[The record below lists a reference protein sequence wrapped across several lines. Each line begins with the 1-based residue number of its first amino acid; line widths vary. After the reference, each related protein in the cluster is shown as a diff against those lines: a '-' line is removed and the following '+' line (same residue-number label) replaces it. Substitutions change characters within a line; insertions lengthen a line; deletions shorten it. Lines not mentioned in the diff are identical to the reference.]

1 MNRIANESFI
11 RRNLPFFTVAIS
23 IAITPKVIL
32 DPINIPKLILLVI
45 SSFVCFAVIIP
56 HLKYYFQEFKL
67 LTVVTFLYVLDLFL
81 VLIFSGQISA
91 QQIYGT
97 FGRNTGLLF
106 YLALAL
112 LMLVSAFVSN
122 NQTLDR
128 ILWFLILT
136 GLLSGVYGIL
146 QFNNLD
152 PAGFVSLYRPTIG
165 FLGNPD
171 FFSAFQGLALIASLA
186 TAFSQGI
193 SLLRRV
199 SLISISLLLLIS
211 LYLSGAKQ
219 GFLVA
224 LIGVASLIFFV
235 NWNRNR
241 VIGKAIFATS
251 LIGLLLIAIG
261 LVNKGPLASLIYKS
275 SLEARGYY
283 WDAAW
288 TMTKEHPIFGVGL
301 DNFMFWYRR
310 SRSIEATNWLPGQDT
325 NAAHN
330 IFLDYSSNA
339 GIPFLVLNLILCV
352 MVSATIVKSLKES
365 SSKNIN
371 FYILSSIWIAF
382 QAQALISINQI
393 GLSIW
398 GWVIGGLIIG
408 YHKNQ
413 ESESLEISAHT
424 LKGKKIIKQTSTTLV
439 PPATVLRIV
448 GALTAGLIVCLPLW
462 SSAFSYRVALE
473 TGKPEKIESAAYLR
487 PLDLVRMVQSARI
500 LNENKFSSQALK
512 ISEDAVKAFPDS
524 YIVWK
529 NLLSCEG
536 LTPARKAEVS
546 FQLNRL
552 DPLNPEHKLG

>member
-1 MNRIANESFI
+1 MNRIADESFI

-23 IAITPKVIL
+23 IAIAPKVIL
-32 DPINIPKLILLVI
+32 DPINVPKLILLVI
-45 SSFVCFAVIIP
+45 SSFICFAVIIP
-56 HLKYYFQEFKL
+56 HLKYYFQEFQL
-67 LTVVTFLYVLDLFL
+67 LTIVTLLYVLDLFL
-81 VLIFSGQISA
+81 VLIFSSQISA

-106 YLALAL
+106 YLALVL

-136 GLLSGVYGIL
+136 GLLSSVYGVM

-152 PAGFVSLYRPTIG
+152 PAGFVSAYRPTIG

-171 FFSAFQGLALIASLA
+171 FFSAFQGLALIASLGKV
-186 TAFSQGI
+186 FSKDFSLLKRI
-193 SLLRRV
+193 SLII
-199 SLISISLLLLIS
+199 ISVLLLIS
-211 LYLSGAKQ
+211 LYLAGAKQ

-224 LIGVASLIFFV
+224 LIGVSTLVFFTCWQK
-235 NWNRNR
+235 NK
-241 VIGKAIFATS
+241 VIGKTIFGAG
-251 LIGLLLIAIG
+251 IGGLLLITIG
-261 LVNKGPLASLIYKS
+261 LANKGPLASIIYKS

-310 SRSIEATNWLPGQDT
+310 SRSIEATNWLPSQDT

-330 IFLDYSSNA
+330 IFLDFSSNA

-352 MVSATIVKSLKES
+352 MVAFTIVKSLKVS
-365 SSKNIN
+365 SSKDIN
-371 FYILSSIWIAF
+371 FYVLSSTWIAF

-408 YHKNQ
+408 YHKNL

-424 LKGKKIIKQTSTTLV
+424 LKGKKSIKQTSTTVV

-473 TGKPEKIESAAYLR
+473 TGKPERIESAAYLR

-500 LNENKFSSQALK
+500 LNENKFFSQALK
-512 ISEDAVKAFPDS
+512 ISEDAVKEFPDS

-529 NLLSCEG
+529 NLMSCEG
-536 LTPARKAEVS
+536 LTPEQKAEVS